1 MRAVVALFVLS
12 MLSGLSLVLATS
24 TTSRAQA
31 PYPDENPAQDH
42 GGNPSQTR
50 DVDTRA
56 LASAIARYT
65 RIEPSVDRVVQA
77 ALRAGAPSLA
87 DLDSLTTRARLS
99 GLLPSLR
106 VGARRGTGWDL
117 SERLDDNGRV
127 QLGTDDQLSIRAE
140 AVFSLDRLLFARE
153 EVPLSRE
160 LRAVQLVRRDLVQS
174 VVRLYFERRRLML
187 ERDLL
192 GVDGVVITVRI
203 QEATALLDAFTGGRF
218 RRMLRPP

>member
-1 MRAVVALFVLS
+1 MKTNVALFVLS
-12 MLSGLSLVLATS
+12 MLCGLALGFATS
-24 TTSRAQA
+24 GTSRAQA
-31 PYPDENPAQDH
+31 PYPDENPDH
-42 GGNPSQTR
+42 EHGRDQSQTQ
-50 DVDTRA
+50 DVDRRA
-56 LASAIARYT
+56 LASAIAHYT

-87 DLDSLTTRARLS
+87 DLDSLATRARLS

-127 QLGTDDQLSIRAE
+127 QVGTDDQLSIRAE

-160 LRAVQLVRRDLVQS
+160 LRAVQLVRRDLVQA
-174 VVRLYFERRRLML
+174 VVRLFFERRRLML

-192 GVDGVVITVRI
+192 GVDGVVVTMRI
-203 QEATALLDAFTGGRF
+203 EEATALLDAFTGGQF
-218 RRMLRPP
+218 RRMLRAP